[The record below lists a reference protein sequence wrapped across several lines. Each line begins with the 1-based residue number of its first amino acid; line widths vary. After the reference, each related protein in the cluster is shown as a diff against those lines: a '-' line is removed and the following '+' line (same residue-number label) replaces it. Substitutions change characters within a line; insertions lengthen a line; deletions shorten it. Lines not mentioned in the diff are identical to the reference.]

1 MIEIVLGWPPSDLS
15 PNARL
20 HWAKLARAKKQYRQ
34 ACLSVTK
41 EQLKNEKNKK
51 NSKNIPERL
60 VLEMTFIPPDRRS
73 YDRDNLVARMKSG
86 IDGLSD
92 ALRIN
97 DKRFNTVIS
106 TMDQDYLGG
115 FVKIRILKET
125 PYGTKSERSSSK
137 DEGIYRQRR
146 ES

>member
-1 MIEIVLGWPPSDLS
+1 MIEVVLGWPPSELS

-20 HWAKLARAKKQYRQ
+20 HWARLAKAKKEYL
-34 ACLSVTK
+34 AICNSVSK
-41 EQLKNEKNKK
+41 EQLKKYKYD
-51 NSKNIPERL
+51 SLPERL

-73 YDRDNLVARMKSG
+73 YDRDNLVARMKAG
-86 IDGLSD
+86 IDGLAD
-92 ALRIN
+92 ALRID

-115 FVKIRILKET
+115 FVRIRILQEL
-125 PYGTKSERSSSK
+125 PYGTESERPRSK

-146 ES
+146 KS

>member
-20 HWAKLARAKKQYRQ
+20 HWAKLARAKKHYRQ

-41 EQLKNEKNKK
+41 EQLKKYPNYNKL
-51 NSKNIPERL
+51 PEVL

-125 PYGTKSERSSSK
+125 PYGTKDQKPISEDTR
-137 DEGIYRQRR
+137 IQRQRR
-146 ES
+146 

>member
-15 PNARL
+15 PNKRL
-20 HWAKLARAKKQYRQ
+20 HWAKLATAKKQYRKD
-34 ACLSVTK
+34 CYSVSK
-41 EQLKNEKNKK
+41 EQLKKYRGVT
-51 NSKNIPERL
+51 KNIPEKL

-125 PYGTKSERSSSK
+125 PYGTKNKRLSSQ

-146 ES
+146 KTKS

>member
-1 MIEIVLGWPPSDLS
+1 MIEVVLGWPPSDLS

-20 HWAKLARAKKQYRQ
+20 HWAKLARAKKHYRQ

-41 EQLKNEKNKK
+41 EQLKKYGKCNDL
-51 NSKNIPERL
+51 PERL

-86 IDGLSD
+86 IDGLAD

-106 TMDQDYLGG
+106 TMDTDTLGG
-115 FVKIRILKET
+115 FVRIRILQET
-125 PYGTKSERSSSK
+125 PYGTKDQEL
-137 DEGIYRQRR
+137 IRQDSRLQR
-146 ES
+146 

>member
-15 PNARL
+15 PNKRL
-20 HWAKLARAKKQYRQ
+20 HWAKLATAKKEYRKN
-34 ACLSVTK
+34 CLSASR
-41 EQLKNEKNKK
+41 EQLKKY
-51 NSKNIPERL
+51 SKLNNLPERL

-125 PYGTKSERSSSK
+125 PYGTESKRPRSK

-146 ES
+146 ESKS